1 MRRHR
6 DKSNINISKLFAAL
20 AIIGVIATLAGC
32 TETQTTARRPA
43 AAKPKLNTIDG
54 MCGYLNRIPTVKS
67 VTPWDN
73 PYGDGITI
81 TTEHYEINTTLLDLL
96 VLRQVPGFMES
107 ALAAY
112 KKQLPN
118 PIETENIFKIYLF
131 GTRGQWEDFTKT
143 FAGDN
148 AQMYLKIK
156 KGAYYLN
163 GICVAYNIGRT
174 RTFAVL
180 GHEGWH
186 QFNSRHFKYRLPSWL
201 DEGIATLFESS
212 VYVDG
217 IFYFKPERNIARLGS
232 LREALRSKN
241 IIPLEE
247 LITLNPG
254 EVIVQTNSEVV
265 ASFYAQSYALTRFL
279 REEGY
284 GKRLGKYHNLLLG
297 AANGSWP
304 LTPKLKKIASDRN
317 IALTAG
323 WNRYISPKLFAYYI
337 DPNCGLM
344 EEEYLEFCRKIV
356 YNVRTKR

>member
-1 MRRHR
+1 
-6 DKSNINISKLFAAL
+6 
-20 AIIGVIATLAGC
+20 
-32 TETQTTARRPA
+32 
-43 AAKPKLNTIDG
+43 
-54 MCGYLNRIPTVKS
+54 MCRYLSQMPTVKS
-67 VTPWDN
+67 VTPWEN
-73 PYGDGITI
+73 PYDNGITI
-81 TTEHYEINTTLLDLL
+81 TTNHYEINTTLLDAL

-107 ALAAY
+107 SLVAY

-118 PIETENIFKIYLF
+118 PIETKSLFKIYLF
-131 GTRGQWEDFTKT
+131 GTRGQWDEFTKN

-148 AQMYLKIK
+148 AQMYLNIN

-163 GICVAYNIGRT
+163 GACVAYNIGRT

-212 VYVDG
+212 VYANG
-217 IFYFKPERNIARLGS
+217 MFHFEPQRNIARLGS
-232 LREALRSKN
+232 LRQALLTNN
-241 IIPLEE
+241 IIPLDK

-254 EVIVQTNSEVV
+254 EVIVQANSEAA

-284 GKRLGKYHNLLLG
+284 GKRLGRYHNLLLG

-304 LTPKLKKIASDRN
+304 LTPKLRKIASDRN

-337 DPNCGLM
+337 DPNYGLM
-344 EEEYLEFCRKIV
+344 EDEYLDFCRKIV
-356 YNVRTKR
+356 YNVRLTR